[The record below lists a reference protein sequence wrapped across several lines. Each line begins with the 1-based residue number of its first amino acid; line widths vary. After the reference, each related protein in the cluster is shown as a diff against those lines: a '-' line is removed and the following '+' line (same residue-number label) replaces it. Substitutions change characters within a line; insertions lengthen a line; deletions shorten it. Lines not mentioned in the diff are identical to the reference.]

1 MFLHLA
7 FRDLL
12 LNVILSLVL
21 IIGSLQVAKKVEET
35 SSQKPIAQISASIA
49 WPQGD
54 IDVDLWLNGPEQ
66 DRATGYSNKSGITWD
81 LVRDDLGNVAD
92 RFPLNFENGF
102 VRNFAPGEY
111 TINIHYYRDRAHH
124 GPVTVAV
131 ELMIEI
137 NGRRKVIDKQL
148 TLNAVGEELTAIN
161 FKIDDK
167 GNVTDVNSVY
177 VPLRAASVEAV
188 RPVFAEGERQ

>member
-1 MFLHLA
+1 MMNRH
-7 FRDLL
+7 
-12 LNVILSLVL
+12 
-21 IIGSLQVAKKVEET
+21 
-35 SSQKPIAQISASIA
+35 
-49 WPQGD
+49 
-54 IDVDLWLNGPEQ
+54 EQ

-111 TINIHYYRDRAHH
+111 TINIHYYRDRANH
-124 GPVTVAV
+124 GPVTVAI

-137 NGRRKVIDKQL
+137 EGRRKVIDKQL
-148 TLNAVGEELTAIN
+148 TLSRVGEELTAIN

-167 GNVTDVNSVY
+167 GNVTDINSVY
-177 VPLRAASVEAV
+177 VPLREAAVEAA
-188 RPVFAEGERQ
+188 RPVFAEGARE